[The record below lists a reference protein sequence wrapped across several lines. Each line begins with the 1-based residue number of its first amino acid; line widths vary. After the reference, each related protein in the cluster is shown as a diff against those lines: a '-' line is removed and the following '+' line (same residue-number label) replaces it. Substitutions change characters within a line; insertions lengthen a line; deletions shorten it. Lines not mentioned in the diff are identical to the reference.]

1 MTFSIL
7 PKGAHHHAFIM
18 AYSSVDDLSKADGG
32 REICTSTGKV
42 VDIVEHSLSWAE
54 KLQSRCGQP
63 AGHQG
68 ELAALCAY
76 ARSYPT
82 NFLAQIDT
90 YDALKSGLSNFLA
103 VSLALHA
110 AGYAPVGIA
119 LDSGDLAYQSKEA
132 RRIFRKVADMFE
144 VPSFRDLRAS
154 PHSFLNYPSASLK
167 CNAGRLLYSV
177 LHKVILPGMNHL
189 QELSARMGSMS
200 APWRACGSSIMKST
214 CFVSERMSSHARVNL
229 HLVLSTSSAR

>member
-7 PKGAHHHAFIM
+7 PKGAIHHAYIM
-18 AYSSVDDLSKADGG
+18 AYSTMDDLSEGDGG
-32 REICTSTGKV
+32 RDICAQNGEV
-42 VDIVEHSLSWAE
+42 MDIVEQSQAWAK

-63 AGHQG
+63 GGNSG
-68 ELAALCAY
+68 ELAAFCAF

-82 NFLAQIDT
+82 NFLVHIDT

-132 RRIFRKVADMFE
+132 RRVFRKVADTFE
-144 VPSFRDLRAS
+144 IPSFRDLRAYL
-154 PHSFLNYPSASLK
+154 HSAIPPVPSHCNLLMHHVSYIVGLRAKTQVIQRIDCRNCWLK
-167 CNAGRLLYSV
+167 
-177 LHKVILPGMNHL
+177 
-189 QELSARMGSMS
+189 
-200 APWRACGSSIMKST
+200 WD
-214 CFVSERMSSHARVNL
+214 
-229 HLVLSTSSAR
+229 